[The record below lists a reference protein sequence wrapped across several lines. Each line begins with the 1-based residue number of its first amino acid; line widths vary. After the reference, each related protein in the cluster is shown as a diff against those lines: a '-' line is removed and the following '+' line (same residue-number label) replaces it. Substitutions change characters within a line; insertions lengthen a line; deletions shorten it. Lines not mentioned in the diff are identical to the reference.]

1 MSARRRPGLHHHC
14 FTVFAFDLLRS
25 SWSEAAIPLSKSQ
38 ISISAGCATARET
51 CDDLFSSWLG
61 VLRVPALCRHQRHGE
76 SLSHF
81 PTRRHLQSEKD
92 ADSEV
97 LAKLKLERRLHSVAL
112 PASLSVQLLGFPKL
126 YLYLIHSGR
135 HLLSVIT

>member
-1 MSARRRPGLHHHC
+1 MSARRHPGLHRHC

-51 CDDLFSSWLG
+51 CDDLFSFWLG
-61 VLRVPALCRHQRHGE
+61 VLRESPLCAV
-76 SLSHF
+76 
-81 PTRRHLQSEKD
+81 TSETASRFHTSQQDGTSSQKD

-97 LAKLKLERRLHSVAL
+97 LAKLTLKRD
-112 PASLSVQLLGFPKL
+112 ASIL
-126 YLYLIHSGR
+126 
-135 HLLSVIT
+135 